1 MHPTQFL
8 KLAKLLRDGPPDV
21 ENYRTAISR
30 AYYASYHAGR
40 EALSAIGIRPS
51 EGPAGHG
58 DVVKCLG
65 ACGDSVLARAGT
77 RLQALHGRRR
87 KADYSLGD
95 PTAETHGEAQTACLE
110 ADHIIKLIDILRNDS
125 SKAFARSEMK
135 RVARDTFKMPV
146 T

>member
-1 MHPTQFL
+1 MHPTRFL
-8 KLAKLLRDGPPDV
+8 RLAKLLRDGPPDA

-30 AYYASYHAGR
+30 AYYAAYHAGR
-40 EALSAIGIRPS
+40 EALLAIGIRPS

-65 ACGDSVLARAGT
+65 GCGDPVLARAGT
-77 RLQALHGRRR
+77 RLQDLHGRRR

-95 PTAETHGEAQTACLE
+95 PTAETRAEAQTACLE
-110 ADHIIKLIDILRNDS
+110 ADHIIGLIDVLLNDPA
-125 SKAFARSEMK
+125 KAFARSEMK
-135 RVARDTFKMPV
+135 RVARDTLKMTV